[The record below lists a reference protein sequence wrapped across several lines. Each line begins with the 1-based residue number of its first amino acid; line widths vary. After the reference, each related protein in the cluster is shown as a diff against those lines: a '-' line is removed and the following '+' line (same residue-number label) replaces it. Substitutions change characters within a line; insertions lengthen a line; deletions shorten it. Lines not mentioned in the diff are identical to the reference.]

1 MAFILRIYRLT
12 PGQEPEGVES
22 LKALAAALTQRA
34 KARVV
39 LCRQVNDSRQVLWVG
54 DAGSEAAS
62 EHGRRADVPEPSAD
76 GLWTAS
82 PPLALG
88 FIDEFYHSPPRPYQV
103 WALEV
108 RVPPEQQLQALKD
121 LLSLSRAARRASRAS
136 GFSLYRALDAP
147 GVFVGFLALGWG
159 ATPASL
165 LCNGLVSP
173 AVSERIAGAG
183 LWRPLALICEL
194 NGARAAERGAGDG
207 RTISP
212 PPFWARS
219 RLPAPEELLGLQFTG
234 RDFV

>member
-1 MAFILRIYRLT
+1 MAFLLRIYRLT
-12 PGQEPEGVES
+12 PGQEPEAVES

-39 LCRQVNDSRQVLWVG
+39 LCRQVNDAREVLWVG
-54 DAGSEAAS
+54 DAGSEAALKRG
-62 EHGRRADVPEPSAD
+62 HRADVPEPSAD

-88 FIDEFYHSPPRPYQV
+88 FIDEFYHFPPRPYQL

-108 RVPPEQQLQALKD
+108 RVSPEQHLQALKD
-121 LLSLSRAARRASRAS
+121 LLSLSRAARRDPRAS
-136 GFSLYRALDAP
+136 GFSLYRGLDAP

-159 ATPASL
+159 AAPASL
-165 LCNGLVSP
+165 RCNGLVSP

-194 NGARAAERGAGDG
+194 NGARAERGAGDG

-212 PPFWARS
+212 PPFWARTRRS
-219 RLPAPEELLGLQFTG
+219 APEDSLGLQFTG
-234 RDFV
+234 RGFV